1 MQETSVGLSKRNLP
15 VGYKACPDTYL
26 QKLELKKYATSTIKT
41 YVACFEKFL
50 HYYKSEDVNLKIS
63 DIDSKRMLIRIEGA
77 KGNKDRYTLLSSK
90 VLEDLRVY
98 YLKMKP
104 KHYLFEGESGGKYG
118 ASSIKNIITKAAR
131 RAKVNQPVSPHTLRH
146 SFATHLLESGTDLRK
161 IQALLGHSCVKTTE
175 IYTHIAI
182 NTFNQIKNPLDS

>member
-1 MQETSVGLSKRNLP
+1 MQDKLQMLFTANAFFKNINIKSEHAGDISWIKQRNLP

-26 QKLELKKYATSTIKT
+26 QKLELKKYATNTIKT

-90 VLEDLRVY
+90 VLKDWRVY
-98 YLKMKP
+98 YLKMK
-104 KHYLFEGESGGKYG
+104 
-118 ASSIKNIITKAAR
+118 T
-131 RAKVNQPVSPHTLRH
+131 
-146 SFATHLLESGTDLRK
+146 
-161 IQALLGHSCVKTTE
+161 
-175 IYTHIAI
+175 
-182 NTFNQIKNPLDS
+182 